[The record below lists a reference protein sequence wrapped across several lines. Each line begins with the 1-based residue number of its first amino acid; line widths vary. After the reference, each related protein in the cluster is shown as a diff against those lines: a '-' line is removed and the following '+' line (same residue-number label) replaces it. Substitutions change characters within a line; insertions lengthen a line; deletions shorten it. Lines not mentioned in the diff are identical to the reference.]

1 MAQSISRPALMC
13 QCGTSS
19 TANSLRLPSRRQ
31 HGGPPG
37 RGQRGKQ
44 HCSKARASGLACCVT
59 AHSVEGAM
67 LCPRTTTKHR
77 RNDKVAPVYQK
88 KQATAQQA
96 EAVVD
101 ALMKERSRLEPQQRR
116 EQLLDTGAALF
127 AEKPYEDVL
136 LNDIAARA
144 CVSRATL
151 YHYFPSKRDLY
162 VAIFKRASNRFLARV
177 GPDPQLPLAEQLAAG
192 LEAHIQSFVDHPYE
206 AVTINRGALSD
217 DPAIQAII
225 AEELNVVGQRLID
238 KLVAEGRLREVTEI
252 AVEGWLAFVR
262 AACVKWI
269 QSPNISRADLTE
281 MCLRAFDCALGHPN
295 KLLASPNVR
304 NMRSRLIA
312 LLP

>member
-1 MAQSISRPALMC
+1 
-13 QCGTSS
+13 
-19 TANSLRLPSRRQ
+19 
-31 HGGPPG
+31 
-37 RGQRGKQ
+37 
-44 HCSKARASGLACCVT
+44 
-59 AHSVEGAM
+59 M
-67 LCPRTTTKHR
+67 LWPRTTTKHR

-101 ALMKERSRLEPQQRR
+101 ALMKARCRLEPQQRR

-136 LNDIAARA
+136 VEDIAARA
-144 CVSRATL
+144 GVHRATL

-162 VAIFKRASNRFLARV
+162 VAIFKRGSKRFLARV
-177 GPDPQLPLAEQLAAG
+177 DSDPHLPLAEQLAAG

-238 KLVAEGRLREVTEI
+238 KLVAEGRPREVTEI

-269 QSPNISRADLTE
+269 QSPNISRTDLTE
-281 MCLRAFDCALGHPN
+281 MCLHAFDCALGHPN
-295 KLLASPNVR
+295 KLLATPNVR